1 MTGSVT
7 WTGFGFALAAALS
20 GVFVTH
26 YLAGRSFAALVRG
39 D

>member
-7 WTGFGFALAAALS
+7 WTGFGFALTAALS
-20 GVFVTH
+20 LVFVSH
-26 YLAGRSFAALVRG
+26 FLAGRSFAALVRG